1 MPLRYKI
8 DVLEALKQKGYT
20 TYSLRKENK
29 LSQST
34 LQKLRKGKGVA
45 WENIENL
52 CSLLECQPG
61 DIIEFVRDNDGYEI
75 LVEKESVWAK
85 MLEEVLKDNN
95 IPCVTVPVL
104 GAGFTLKTGMQER
117 LKVYVPSESK
127 AQAEDLMNELFPGER
142 SERS

>member
-8 DVLEALKQKGYT
+8 DVLEALKEKGFT
-20 TYSLRKENK
+20 TYTLRKENK

-34 LQKLRKGKGVA
+34 LQKLREGKGVA

-61 DIIEFVRDNDGYEI
+61 DIIEFVKDNDGYEL
-75 LVEKESVWAK
+75 LVEKESMWAR
-85 MLEEVLKDNN
+85 MLEEVLKDNS

-104 GAGFTLKTGMQER
+104 GAGLTLKTGMQER
-117 LKVYVPSESK
+117 LKVYVPSDCK
-127 AQAEDLMNELFPGER
+127 AQAEELMNELFPDG
-142 SERS
+142 